1 MDVSI
6 LEDLGLTPNEIKIYL
21 ALLDLGSSSAGKIIE
36 KSRLQNSV
44 THRALNSLIEKGL
57 INFVLEGR
65 RKIYQATN
73 PENFFQFM
81 EEKKVRF
88 EQILPELKQ
97 KQKFAEKKEQ
107 AAIYK
112 SIRGIKEI
120 YNNLISTKAKE
131 YNTFGGGK
139 EVTYEVMGESWW
151 KSLHTRRIAN
161 QLPARQIFDETIRE
175 FGDELNKRSLSNVRF
190 LSQKFAQLTETVI
203 VGDKVGIVVFAQHPY
218 GFLVEDRIVAESYR
232 KQFELM
238 WKLAKK

>member
-6 LEDLGLTPNEIKIYL
+6 LEDLGLTAAEIKVYVT
-21 ALLDLGSSSAGKIIE
+21 LLELGSSSAGKIIE

-73 PENFFQFM
+73 PENLLQFI

-97 KQKFAEKKEQ
+97 KQNFAGKKEN
-107 AAIYK
+107 AVIYK
-112 SIRGIKEI
+112 SFRGIKEI
-120 YNNLISTKAKE
+120 YTSLISTPAKE

-139 EVTYEVMGESWW
+139 KVTYEIMGESWW
-151 KSLHTRRIAN
+151 KNLHTRRIAN
-161 QLPARQIFDETIRE
+161 RLQARQIFDETIRK
-175 FGDELNKRSLSNVRF
+175 FGEELNKRPFSKVRF
-190 LSQKFAQLTETVI
+190 LPQKFAQLTETVI
-203 VGDKVGIVVFAQHPY
+203 VGDKVGIIVFAQHPY
-218 GFLVEDRIVAESYR
+218 GFLIEDHIVAESYR

-238 WKLAKK
+238 WRLAKK